1 LVTPQ
6 TQAELEGDR
15 EGRLARRDWPLD
27 AQLRHGHSL
36 TGIVTTRDGSA
47 AHKAP
52 FFGGRL
58 ERLASVAWRDDV
70 RDRYR
75 VAVYVFDA
83 HGKVLCFDHA
93 DFPEAGTQIPAG
105 GVDRF
110 ETLEAAAA
118 REVLEE
124 TGIRITPARALGV
137 QVIEDQASQVR
148 KVTVFLAARALQV
161 PAERWRHTVA
171 PQAGQDAGM
180 VFECFFLDVRQAT
193 AVLRIDRQAEFLPL
207 VPSDWHAGAF

>member
-1 LVTPQ
+1 M
-6 TQAELEGDR
+6 
-15 EGRLARRDWPLD
+15 
-27 AQLRHGHSL
+27 
-36 TGIVTTRDGSA
+36 
-47 AHKAP
+47 
-52 FFGGRL
+52 
-58 ERLASVAWRDDV
+58 

-75 VAVYVFDA
+75 VAVYVFDGQPA
-83 HGKVLCFDHA
+83 TAARVLCLDHA

-161 PAERWRHTVA
+161 PAERWRHTVP
-171 PQAGQDAGM
+171 PQEGQDAGM
-180 VFECFFLDVRQAT
+180 VFECFFLDLHQAT
-193 AVLRIDRQAEFLPL
+193 AALQIDRQAEFLPL
-207 VPSDWHAGAF
+207 VPSDWHAPAS